1 MKIHEALSLATRQLQ
16 AAGLA
21 SAVGDAQW
29 LLAFKLG
36 KERSHLFARLQ
47 DMLDEDV
54 LAGFQELVKQRAKG
68 KPLQYILGTQEFCGL
83 QFEVTP
89 EVLIPRPET
98 EILVEEAR
106 RLFDLPEPWIVD
118 VGTGSGCIAVA
129 LAVALPRSRIFA
141 TDISLAA
148 LEVARRNA
156 DRFQVLNKIEF
167 FHSDLIEGWIAER
180 MEGQIDC
187 ILSNPPYVAESE
199 WDTLQREVRDWEPR
213 LALSGG
219 VSGTD
224 VYRRLI
230 PEAGRLLKSGG
241 YLLVEIGFNAL
252 SSVTA
257 LFNSGWAV
265 EDVRSDTNGIPRVVI
280 ARRE

>member
-47 DMLDEDV
+47 DILDDDAV
-54 LAGFQELVKQRAKG
+54 AGFQELIALRAKG
-68 KPLQYILGTQEFCGL
+68 KPLQYILGTQEFCGM

-98 EILVEEAR
+98 EILVEEAK
-106 RLFDLPEPWIVD
+106 RLLRFPESTIVD
-118 VGTGSGCIAVA
+118 VGTGSGCVAVA
-129 LAVALPRSRIFA
+129 LAVALPGCRIFA
-141 TDISLAA
+141 TDISMAA

-156 DRFQVLNKIEF
+156 DRFKVSNNIEF
-167 FHSDLIEGWIAER
+167 FHSDLAEVLIAAG
-180 MEGQIDC
+180 MDCQIDC
-187 ILSNPPYVAESE
+187 ILSNPPYVAENE
-199 WDTLQREVRDWEPR
+199 WDTLQSEVKDWEPR
-213 LALSGG
+213 LALYGG

-230 PEAGRLLKSGG
+230 PEAARLLKSGG
-241 YLLVEIGFNAL
+241 YLLLEIGFNAL
-252 SSVTA
+252 NSVTA
-257 LFNSGWAV
+257 LFDSGWAV
-265 EDVRSDTNGIPRVVI
+265 QDVRNDMNGIPRVVI
-280 ARRE
+280 AGRK